1 MTAKEY
7 LSKIQIYRRAILS
20 TQLRIEELEHQAS
33 GIRAITYDRDKVQTS
48 PENRIEDI
56 MIKVDALTRKLTR
69 QITKYQS
76 EVLKREKQIAELE
89 RAEYAQVLQMKY
101 IDGMNLLQITLA
113 MRDAD
118 GGQRYSYDHVKHMH
132 GWALNAFQKKYLNN
146 TK

>member
-33 GIRAITYDRDKVQTS
+33 GIRAITYDRDKVQAS

-56 MIKVDALTRKLTR
+56 MIRVDALTRKMTR
-69 QITKYQS
+69 QIMKYQT
-76 EVLKREKQIAELE
+76 EVTKREKQIADME

>member
-7 LSKIQIYRRAILS
+7 LSKIQIYHRAILS

>member
-69 QITKYQS
+69 QIMKYQS
-76 EVLKREKQIAELE
+76 EVMKREKQIAELE

>member
-7 LSKIQIYRRAILS
+7 LSKIQIYHRAILS

-48 PENRIEDI
+48 QENRIEDI
-56 MIKVDALTRKLTR
+56 TIKVDALTRKLTR
-69 QITKYQS
+69 QIMKYQS

>member
-7 LSKIQIYRRAILS
+7 LSKIQIYHRAILS

-69 QITKYQS
+69 QIMKYQS
-76 EVLKREKQIAELE
+76 EVMKREKQIAELE

>member
-20 TQLRIEELEHQAS
+20 TQLRIKELEHQAS

-48 PENRIEDI
+48 PENRKEDI

-132 GWALNAFQKKYLNN
+132 GWALNAFQKKYLTN

>member
-7 LSKIQIYRRAILS
+7 LSKIQIYHRAILS

-69 QITKYQS
+69 QIMKYQR